1 LQIGDLV
8 TLSVRGRK
16 LSSVHPK
23 YTKPIR
29 SDYKNP
35 VGLLYDVQKHRS
47 FLDGWINESLYHH
60 SLDRNTRYYVKWI
73 GDGPAG
79 RKLGVHYFIR
89 SDLKHYKD

>member
-1 LQIGDLV
+1 MQIGDLI
-8 TLSVRGRK
+8 TLSARGRQ

-35 VGLLYDVQKHRS
+35 VGLLYDIDKGK
-47 FLDGWINESLYHH
+47 LDGWINESLYHH
-60 SLDRNTRYYVKWI
+60 SLDARTRYYVKWI
-73 GDGPAG
+73 GDGPVG
-79 RKLGVHYFIR
+79 RKLGVNYFIR